1 MILTYEDTKNLLTSQ
16 GKFHICLGLERTL
29 AVLKILGNPQDK
41 IKIVHIAGTN
51 GKGSTAAILANI
63 LKCAGYKTGLYT
75 SPHLIE
81 YTERIKINGEEILK
95 KDFAEYINEICLIA
109 DKHDIR
115 LTEFEILTICAYKYF
130 YDKKVDI
137 AVIETG
143 LGGRFDATNVCKKP
157 LLSVITSISF
167 DHTDR
172 LGKTI
177 EQIAFE
183 KAGIIKEKSTVITE
197 ISNKGFKVIKQTAEE
212 KKAKLIVVA
221 NYVEMNFKDGVYY
234 AVIQDKKYEFPLL
247 GLYQKSNLSLVMKA
261 LEYFKVSPKALK
273 EGLKTVHWSAR
284 LEYIKQKNLIID
296 GAHNPDG
303 ANELK
308 KSLDYYFRG
317 QKRTFIYS
325 TLNTKDYEKIAEILF
340 NPDDTVY
347 FYEFNNKNAVSYD
360 EFTKK
365 VNFIKNIKMF
375 NPENLNNILNC
386 NGLKIV
392 TGSLYMIGGLYS
404 RLKEFQTDV

>member
-221 NYVEMNFKDGVYY
+221 NYVEMNFKDGVNY
-234 AVIQDKKYEFPLL
+234 AVIQDRKYEFPLL

-392 TGSLYMIGGLYS
+392 TGSLYMIGSLYS

>member
-1 MILTYEDTKNLLTSQ
+1 MISTYENTKNLLTSQ
-16 GKFHICLGLERTL
+16 SKFHICLGLERTR

-63 LKCAGYKTGLYT
+63 LKCSGYKTGLYT
-75 SPHLIE
+75 SPHLVE
-81 YTERIKINGEEILK
+81 YTERIRINNKEISK
-95 KDFAEYINEICLIA
+95 NDFSEYINEICNIA
-109 DKHDIR
+109 DKNDVR
-115 LTEFEILTICAYKYF
+115 LTEFEILTVCAYKYF

-143 LGGRFDATNVCKKP
+143 LGGRFDATNVCKKTF
-157 LLSVITSISF
+157 LSIITSISL

-172 LGKTI
+172 LGSTI

-183 KAGIIKEKSTVITE
+183 KAGIIKEKSAVITE
-197 ISNKGFKVIKQTAEE
+197 ISNKGFKVIKEIAEARR
-212 KKAKLIVVA
+212 AKLVVVA
-221 NYVEMNFKDGVYY
+221 NYTEMNYKNGVNY
-234 AVIQDKKYEFPLL
+234 AVIHDKKYEFPLL

-261 LEYFKVSPKALK
+261 LEYFKITPGSLK
-273 EGLKTVHWSAR
+273 EGLRTVNWCAR
-284 LEYIKQKNLIID
+284 LEYIKSRNLIAD

-325 TLNTKDYEKIAEILF
+325 TLNTKNYEQIANILF

-347 FYEFNNKNAVSYD
+347 FYEFNNKNAVTYD
-360 EFTKK
+360 EYIQK
-365 VNFIKNIKMF
+365 VDFIKDIKNF
-375 NPENLNNILNC
+375 KIEELDDILNR
-386 NGLKIV
+386 NGLKII
-392 TGSLYMIGGLYS
+392 TGSLYMIGNLYNVIKS
-404 RLKEFQTDV
+404 TEQV

>member
-221 NYVEMNFKDGVYY
+221 NYVEMNFKDGVNY
-234 AVIQDKKYEFPLL
+234 AVIQDRKYEFPLL

-347 FYEFNNKNAVSYD
+347 FYEFNNKNAVSYN

-392 TGSLYMIGGLYS
+392 TGSLYMIGSLYS

>member
-109 DKHDIR
+109 DKHDIH

-261 LEYFKVSPKALK
+261 LEYFKVSQKALE
-273 EGLKTVHWSAR
+273 EGLKTAHWSAR

-347 FYEFNNKNAVSYD
+347 FYEFNI
-360 EFTKK
+360 F
-365 VNFIKNIKMF
+365 
-375 NPENLNNILNC
+375 
-386 NGLKIV
+386 
-392 TGSLYMIGGLYS
+392 
-404 RLKEFQTDV
+404 